1 MSKSS
6 ESSASAGRYGIAL
19 YEVASDSN
27 LIDKIADEL
36 KVMKKLIS
44 ESQDFLKLIKNPV
57 FSRDEQT
64 TGVFSISDSIGF
76 SKITRNFL
84 GLLARNRRLFVLS
97 EIINSYE
104 EIYATRKGQVTVEV
118 TTAIELTEEQLK
130 SLSVTLEESIGSK
143 IDMVVIIDPKIL
155 GGLIISM
162 GSRMFDSSIK
172 SKIKRL
178 GLSMKGIA

>member
-1 MSKSS
+1 MSKSY

-64 TGVFSISDSIGF
+64 RGVFP
-76 SKITRNFL
+76 
-84 GLLARNRRLFVLS
+84 LS
-97 EIINSYE
+97 CAINS
-104 EIYATRKGQVTVEV
+104 
-118 TTAIELTEEQLK
+118 LL
-130 SLSVTLEESIGSK
+130 
-143 IDMVVIIDPKIL
+143 IL
-155 GGLIISM
+155 V
-162 GSRMFDSSIK
+162 
-172 SKIKRL
+172 
-178 GLSMKGIA
+178 

>member
-1 MSKSS
+1 M
-6 ESSASAGRYGIAL
+6 
-19 YEVASDSN
+19 
-27 LIDKIADEL
+27 
-36 KVMKKLIS
+36 
-44 ESQDFLKLIKNPV
+44 
-57 FSRDEQT
+57 
-64 TGVFSISDSIGF
+64 
-76 SKITRNFL
+76 
-84 GLLARNRRLFVLS
+84 ARNRRLFVLS